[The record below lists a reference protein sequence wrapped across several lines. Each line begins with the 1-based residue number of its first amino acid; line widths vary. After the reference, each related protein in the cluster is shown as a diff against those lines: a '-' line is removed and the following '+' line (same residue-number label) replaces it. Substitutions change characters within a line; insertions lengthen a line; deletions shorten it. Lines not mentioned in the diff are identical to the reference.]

1 MVWVVAGVSK
11 NRVVDNLLHSGHHP
25 RMKVLNLTFLHTWLV
40 NGQLGT
46 QENSVIKSS
55 AQVLVYHLSIEYFV
69 AN

>member
-1 MVWVVAGVSK
+1 
-11 NRVVDNLLHSGHHP
+11 
-25 RMKVLNLTFLHTWLV
+25 MKVLNLTFLHTWLV